1 MAASTLHDFLEAQA
15 STGNKILR
23 DVAATVSA
31 LAAAA
36 LDVRAAIDHA
46 ELESDAG
53 IAGEATRGLDCEA
66 DSLFL
71 AAMRSAPVAVYSS
84 GDVGDPEI
92 LDREAPL
99 ALAIQ
104 PLSGA
109 ADIDANT
116 PIATIFSLR
125 PVADGTGADPRH
137 PFLQHGRTQRAA
149 GFFLYGPKLVLV
161 LTLGSGTHVF
171 AYSARRKQ
179 FVQSRAE
186 LVIAERAHEVVV
198 EGSNHRHWHDAIRL
212 YVDDCMKGSDGPRER
227 DFAVRWS
234 GSLVADTYRIVV
246 RGGVF
251 LHPGDYRQGGSRGH
265 IGLVH
270 AASPIALLIE
280 QAGGAATDTVRA
292 ILDLVPVSLDQKTPF
307 IFGAAREVAR
317 ITRYH
322 AEPSMIAERAPLFG
336 NRGLFRA

>member
-1 MAASTLHDFLEAQA
+1 MAASTLHDFLEAEA

-31 LAAAA
+31 LAEAA
-36 LDVRAAIDHA
+36 LDVRALIDHA
-46 ELESDAG
+46 EIEHGAG
-53 IAGEATRGLDCEA
+53 IAGEATRALDGEA
-66 DSLFL
+66 DTLFQ
-71 AAMRSAPVAVYSS
+71 AAMRRAPVAVYSAGE
-84 GDVGDPEI
+84 GDAPVL
-92 LDREAPL
+92 LDREAAL
-99 ALAIQ
+99 ALAIH
-104 PLSGA
+104 PLSGSG
-109 ADIDANT
+109 DIDANT

-125 PVADGTGADPRH
+125 AVAEAEGSDPRH
-137 PFLQHGRTQRAA
+137 VFLQPGRMQRAA

-171 AYSARRKQ
+171 SYSARRQQ
-179 FVQSRAE
+179 FVQTRAE

-198 EGSNHRHWHDAIRL
+198 EGSNHRHWHDAVRL
-212 YVDDCMKGSDGPRER
+212 YVDDCLKGSDGPRER

-280 QAGGAATDTVRA
+280 QAGGAATDTVRD
-292 ILDLVPVSLDQKTPF
+292 ILDLVPLSLDQKTPL